1 MNIVSLS
8 VKADSGTVSI
18 DIQNTEMLYEQLN
31 GGGNRFRAIA
41 AEILATHLREYL
53 PAYINSLDKEAA
65 LVSGI
70 ITDSK
75 LTKENEND

>member
-1 MNIVSLS
+1 MKIVSLP
-8 VKADSGTVSI
+8 VKADAGTVSI
-18 DIQNTEMLYEQLN
+18 DILNTEMLYERFN

-65 LVSGI
+65 RVAGI

-75 LTKENEND
+75 LTEENND